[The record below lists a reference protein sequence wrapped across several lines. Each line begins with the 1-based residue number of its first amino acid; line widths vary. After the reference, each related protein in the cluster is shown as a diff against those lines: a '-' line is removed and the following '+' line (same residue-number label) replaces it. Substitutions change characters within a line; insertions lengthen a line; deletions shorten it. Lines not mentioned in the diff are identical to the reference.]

1 MAVTCVA
8 CGLTNDLWIGTT
20 RGAIRKVEGE
30 FQYFAGRRWL
40 PGERVNAIAC
50 GRAQFPPRS
59 HCAHCH
65 AGSLSWQ
72 ISAGIGRIQSF
83 TIVHRAPTPAFRGM
97 VPYPIALVAF
107 DEGFQLLLNVKGA
120 APASLAIGQTVR
132 VVFEQ
137 LEGGQWLP
145 QAEPSG
151 TSGTSEGTRR
161 A

>member
-1 MAVTCVA
+1 MTDALQRPAPT
-8 CGLTNDLWIGTT
+8 
-20 RGAIRKVEGE
+20 
-30 FQYFAGRRWL
+30 
-40 PGERVNAIAC
+40 PNADTHPYWEAANRQKLAYQRCEAC

-151 TSGTSEGTRR
+151 TSGTSESNP
-161 A
+161 